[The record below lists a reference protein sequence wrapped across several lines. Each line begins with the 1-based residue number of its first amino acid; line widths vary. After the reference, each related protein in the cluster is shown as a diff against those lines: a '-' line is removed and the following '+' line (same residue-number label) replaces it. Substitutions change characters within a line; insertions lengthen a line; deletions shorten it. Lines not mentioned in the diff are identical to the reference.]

1 MESHGPK
8 AASGFGN
15 VQEKLKIAVSDI
27 DVMDIH
33 QFIESEKGEAAT
45 IQADIRDAN
54 QLKSPVTRNPTDLLG
69 PQTMNYGHPFFSMIK
84 LVSKYCDNI
93 QQHTVFILLDSI
105 APVQGLQLLGPILGC
120 AWNRG

>member
-1 MESHGPK
+1 VTALESHGPK

-45 IQADIRDAN
+45 IQADIRDAKRRIN
-54 QLKSPVTRNPTDLLG
+54 ATKGPKKKAKPAEKSSDEE
-69 PQTMNYGHPFFSMIK
+69 S
-84 LVSKYCDNI
+84 D
-93 QQHTVFILLDSI
+93 
-105 APVQGLQLLGPILGC
+105 
-120 AWNRG
+120 